1 MIEAPHTYSEW
12 VNVLTIFKN
21 KTNDEDVL
29 RAMKAGTI
37 EWQSG
42 VAERFSQKLIDS
54 VNARMNAASDKF
66 QLELS
71 RAYGS
76 EGAIV
81 QAILALRKE
90 MAFLSKA
97 IDLAVLPEK
106 DRQYYVNLVFEQA
119 NSMQK
124 SLEDSAK
131 NDRSG
136 KLSSIIRNHKVN
148 SF

>member
-1 MIEAPHTYSEW
+1 MMVAPHTYSEW
-12 VNVLTIFKN
+12 SSVLAVFKE
-21 KTNDEDVL
+21 KSNDDEVL
-29 RAMKAGTI
+29 AAMKSGTI

-42 VAERFSQKLIDS
+42 VAERFSKKLIDA

-66 QLELS
+66 QVEMT
-71 RAYGS
+71 RARGQ

-81 QAILALRKE
+81 QAILFLRKE
-90 MAFLSKA
+90 MMFLANA
-97 IDLAVLPEK
+97 IDLPALPEG
-106 DRQYYVNLVFEQA
+106 DRSHYVGLVKEQA
-119 NSMQK
+119 NNIQK

-136 KLSSIIRNHKVN
+136 KMSSIVRNHKVN